1 MEWLFFFLCSYD
13 TILCFSTSQ
22 PRVTLQ
28 RLHTR
33 SNLSIRHLLGLDIR
47 SQKVCKGIPISS
59 AIPLQPQIWNSVAA
73 SLMLSLISDISVF
86 KLFTPQY
93 YFLRHIY
100 TVYKAIGTKADNYT
114 GCRHYA
120 SICLYTLLYGILPL
134 IRVFTL
140 PMFQVGKLG
149 QKSGCLGQYQLS

>member
-1 MEWLFFFLCSYD
+1 
-13 TILCFSTSQ
+13 
-22 PRVTLQ
+22 
-28 RLHTR
+28 
-33 SNLSIRHLLGLDIR
+33 
-47 SQKVCKGIPISS
+47 
-59 AIPLQPQIWNSVAA
+59 
-73 SLMLSLISDISVF
+73 MLSLISDISVF

-149 QKSGCLGQYQLS
+149 QKSGCLGQYQLSWYNIKYIKISICNIVYRCILAMPLRFECCCESYVGLHNLTVVVCSHTSGLRSCGSRISLNLLMGTSV